1 LPFFRLPS
9 SRLNPF
15 EHTAIDVAGDYKIVV
30 DKEIEKRWMLVMQ
43 CATIRAVHIKMLETL
58 TTESFLMAV
67 ERFLAVRPRPSVF
80 LADNRTNF
88 HGDHSVLEKLNK
100 IDINEAQRKLY
111 RVEICPV

>member
-1 LPFFRLPS
+1 MMAPLPFFRLPS

-15 EHTAIDVAGDYKIVV
+15 DHTAIDVAGDYKIVV

-88 HGDHSVLEKLNK
+88 HGGH
-100 IDINEAQRKLY
+100 
-111 RVEICPV
+111 